1 MKTRNLFLCAGIV
14 LCVLLSFALAG
25 AAPEGAA
32 AEPEFTTDFDVERCE
47 FGSSGRLNPYF
58 SLNPGD
64 QLTLT
69 GEEDGEEVE
78 VEITVSNNTKWINF
92 VTPEGVALAVR
103 ARVVVEREWIDD
115 ELVEVSRNWYAR
127 CRQTNDVFY
136 FGESVDIY
144 EDGEV
149 VSHDGSWQAGV
160 GGAQPGIIIPARF
173 LLGSRYYQEIAPGV
187 ALDRAEHVEMG
198 LEVDAAGETFES
210 CVRVVETT
218 PLEPGHES
226 VKVYCPDVGLVQDNV
241 ATLADYRRD

>member
-25 AAPEGAA
+25 AAPKEAA
-32 AEPEFTTDFDVERCE
+32 AQPEFTTDFDVERCE

-64 QLTLT
+64 QLTLE

-78 VEITVSNNTKWINF
+78 VEITVSSNTKWINF
-92 VTPEGVALAVR
+92 VTPEGTALAVR
-103 ARVVVEREWIDD
+103 TRVVVEREWIDD

-173 LLGSRYYQEIAPGV
+173 LLGSRYFQEIAPGV

-210 CVRVVETT
+210 CVRVVETS

-241 ATLADYRRD
+241 ATLTDYRRD